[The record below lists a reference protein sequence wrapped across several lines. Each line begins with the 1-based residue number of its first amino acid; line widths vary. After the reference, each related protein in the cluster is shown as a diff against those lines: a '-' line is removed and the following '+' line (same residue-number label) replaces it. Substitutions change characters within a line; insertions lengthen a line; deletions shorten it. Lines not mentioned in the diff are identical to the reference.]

1 MEYPRIA
8 AKYYRMRYLL
18 CPKQYRA
25 ERCIENSFSDNV
37 SAILGG
43 NSQAGKT
50 TVAKRL
56 IKNADRTR
64 IYTAYVSGSFTKAYG
79 NVELAFS
86 AALGLPVTSDFMYFH
101 NIERTLKDLIGG
113 REFWLVFDD
122 ASVHFGGGAEQRN
135 ASISLMRTLV
145 RSFPSVKIL
154 FVGRID
160 IFNGGLKEVVPNQPR
175 YVTIDAWQSGQAS
188 RAFITQIGEACGF
201 KSSQLTDDYFIDR
214 LLEKSDGASGAI
226 IKIFQALARHSRYK
240 TYPYLPSECLR
251 NLWNF

>member
-1 MEYPRIA
+1 
-8 AKYYRMRYLL
+8 MRYLL

-37 SAILGG
+37 SAMLGG
-43 NSQAGKT
+43 NSQTGKT

-56 IKNADRTR
+56 IKNADRAR
-64 IYTAYVSGSFTKAYG
+64 VYTAYVPGSFTKAYG

-86 AALGLPVTSDFMYFH
+86 AALGLPVTSDFMSFH
-101 NIERTLKDLIGG
+101 NIERALRDLIGG

-122 ASVHFGGGAEQRN
+122 ADVHFGGGAEQRN
-135 ASISLMRTLV
+135 ASISLIRTLIW
-145 RSFPSVKIL
+145 SFPGVKLL

-160 IFNGGLKEVVPNQPR
+160 IFIGTLRGIVPDKPR
-175 YVTIDAWQSGQAS
+175 YVTIDAWQHDKSA
-188 RAFITQIGEACGF
+188 RVFITQIGGTYGF
-201 KSSQLTDDYFIDR
+201 KPSQLTDDYFISR
-214 LLEKSDGASGAI
+214 LLEKSSGASGAI

-240 TYPYLPSECLR
+240 TYPYLPAECLR